1 MVGETTFERYAK
13 HIAVAMVALLI
24 LLPVYWM
31 VNMSFK
37 DRVEFVARPPTLIV
51 ERPTTENYYDLLVT
65 QRFYL
70 KGINSLVV
78 AIIAATLAVTV
89 GTLAAYALSR
99 FRLPRNLQLSPAVH
113 DADRAHVSADRDRHS
128 ALRPS
133 TIARFFGFKLFDTQ
147 LGLGLIHG
155 FMELPL
161 VLWMMIGFFRD
172 IPRDMEEAALVDGD
186 SRFAVLRKIALPLAA
201 PGLAATFILVFI
213 SSWNEF
219 LLALI
224 LTGSQVADAA
234 DRGRRPDRSVR
245 HPVRQHDGRRRD
257 HDGPRADSRALDP
270 ALSDARV
277 WRWAGSRDDQ
287 QSGLDRRPRRGT
299 LGAGQL
305 RAASRSASA
314 R

>member
-13 HIAVAMVALLI
+13 HIAVAVVVLLI

-31 VNMSFK
+31 VNMSLK
-37 DRVEFVARPPTLIV
+37 DRAEFAARPPTLIV
-51 ERPTTENYYDLLVT
+51 ERPTTANYYDLLVT

-70 KGINSLVV
+70 KGRNSLIV

-99 FRLPRNLQLSPAVH
+99 FRLPKNFNYHLLFTILTIRMFPPIVTVIPLF
-113 DADRAHVSADRDRHS
+113 
-128 ALRPS
+128 ALYNRE
-133 TIARFFGFKLFDTQ
+133 FFGFKLYDTQ
-147 LGLGLIHG
+147 IGLGLIHG

-186 SRFAVLRKIALPLAA
+186 SRFAVLRKIALPLVA

-219 LLALI
+219 LVALI
-224 LTGSQVADAA
+224 LTGS
-234 DRGRRPDRSVR
+234 
-245 HPVRQHDGRRRD
+245 
-257 HDGPRADSRALDP
+257 RA
-270 ALSDARV
+270 
-277 WRWAGSRDDQ
+277 Q
-287 QSGLDRRPRRGT
+287 T
-299 LGAGQL
+299 LPIAVAGQIGQYDVQWGNMM
-305 RAASRSASA
+305 AAGVITTIPVLILALLTQRYLTRGLAVGGVTG
-314 R
+314 

>member
-1 MVGETTFERYAK
+1 MVGESTFERYAK
-13 HIAVAMVALLI
+13 HIAVAVVVLLI

-31 VNMSFK
+31 VNMSLK
-37 DRVEFVARPPTLIV
+37 DRAEFAARPPTLIV

-70 KGINSLVV
+70 KGRNSLVV
-78 AIIAATLAVTV
+78 AVIAATLAVTV

-99 FRLPRNLQLSPAVH
+99 FRLPKNFNYHLLFTV
-113 DADRAHVSADRDRHS
+113 
-128 ALRPS
+128 L
-133 TIARFFGFKLFDTQ
+133 TIRMFPPIVTVIPLFAFYNREFFGFKLYDTQ
-147 LGLGLIHG
+147 IGLGLIHG

-219 LLALI
+219 LVALI
-224 LTGSQVADAA
+224 LTGS
-234 DRGRRPDRSVR
+234 
-245 HPVRQHDGRRRD
+245 
-257 HDGPRADSRALDP
+257 RA
-270 ALSDARV
+270 
-277 WRWAGSRDDQ
+277 Q
-287 QSGLDRRPRRGT
+287 T
-299 LGAGQL
+299 LPIAVAGQIGQYDVQWGNMM
-305 RAASRSASA
+305 AAGVITTIPVLILALLTQRYLTRGLAVGGVTG
-314 R
+314 

>member
-1 MVGETTFERYAK
+1 MVGETTFERYGK
-13 HIAVAMVALLI
+13 QIAVVMVALLV

-31 VNMSFK
+31 VNMSLK
-37 DRVEFVARPPTLIV
+37 GRAEFAARPPTLIV
-51 ERPTTENYYDLLVT
+51 AEPTTENYYDLLVT

-70 KGINSLVV
+70 KGINSVVV
-78 AIIAATLAVTV
+78 AILAATIAVVV

-99 FRLPRNLQLSPAVH
+99 FSLPRNINYHLLFAMLTVRMFPPIVTVIPLFAFYN
-113 DADRAHVSADRDRHS
+113 REI
-128 ALRPS
+128 L
-133 TIARFFGFKLFDTQ
+133 GYKLFDTQ

-186 SRFAVLRKIALPLAA
+186 SRLAVLRKIAIPLVA

-224 LTGSQVADAA
+224 LTGSRSQTLPIAVASQIAQYDVKWGNMMAA
-234 DRGRRPDRSVR
+234 GVITTVPVLVLALLTQRYLTRGLAVGG
-245 HPVRQHDGRRRD
+245 VTG
-257 HDGPRADSRALDP
+257 
-270 ALSDARV
+270 
-277 WRWAGSRDDQ
+277 
-287 QSGLDRRPRRGT
+287 
-299 LGAGQL
+299 
-305 RAASRSASA
+305 
-314 R
+314 

>member
-1 MVGETTFERYAK
+1 MVGESVFERYAK
-13 HIAVAMVALLI
+13 QIVVVMVVLLV

-37 DRVEFVARPPTLIV
+37 GRAEFVARPPTLV
-51 ERPTTENYYDLLVT
+51 VAQPTTENYYDLLVT
-65 QRFYL
+65 QKFYL

-78 AIIAATLAVTV
+78 AILAATIAVII

-99 FRLPRNLQLSPAVH
+99 FNLPRNLNYQLLFTMLTVRMFPPIVTVIPLFTFYNREILGH
-113 DADRAHVSADRDRHS
+113 
-128 ALRPS
+128 
-133 TIARFFGFKLFDTQ
+133 KLYDTQ

-155 FMELPL
+155 FTELPL

-186 SRFAVLRKIALPLAA
+186 SRLAVLRKIAIPLAA

-224 LTGSQVADAA
+224 LTGSRSQTLPIAVASQITQYDVKWGNMMAA
-234 DRGRRPDRSVR
+234 GVITTVPVLILALLSQRYLTRGLAVGG
-245 HPVRQHDGRRRD
+245 VTG
-257 HDGPRADSRALDP
+257 
-270 ALSDARV
+270 
-277 WRWAGSRDDQ
+277 
-287 QSGLDRRPRRGT
+287 
-299 LGAGQL
+299 
-305 RAASRSASA
+305 
-314 R
+314 

>member
-13 HIAVAMVALLI
+13 HIAVAVVVLLI

-31 VNMSFK
+31 VNMSLK
-37 DRVEFVARPPTLIV
+37 DRAEFAARPPTLIV
-51 ERPTTENYYDLLVT
+51 EQPTTANYYDLLVT

-70 KGINSLVV
+70 KGRNSLIV

-99 FRLPRNLQLSPAVH
+99 FRLPKNFNYHLLF
-113 DADRAHVSADRDRHS
+113 
-128 ALRPS
+128 
-133 TIARFFGFKLFDTQ
+133 TILTIRMFPPIVTVIPLFAFYNREFFGFKLYDTQ
-147 LGLGLIHG
+147 IGLGLIHG

-186 SRFAVLRKIALPLAA
+186 SRFAVLRKIALPLVA

-219 LLALI
+219 LVALI
-224 LTGSQVADAA
+224 LTGS
-234 DRGRRPDRSVR
+234 
-245 HPVRQHDGRRRD
+245 
-257 HDGPRADSRALDP
+257 RA
-270 ALSDARV
+270 
-277 WRWAGSRDDQ
+277 Q
-287 QSGLDRRPRRGT
+287 T
-299 LGAGQL
+299 LPIAVAGQIGQYDVQWGNMM
-305 RAASRSASA
+305 AAGVITTIPVLILALLTQRYLTRGLAVGGVTG
-314 R
+314 

>member
-1 MVGETTFERYAK
+1 MVGETTFERYTK
-13 HIAVAMVALLI
+13 HITVAMVALLI

-31 VNMSFK
+31 VNMSLK
-37 DRVEFVARPPTLIV
+37 DRAEFAARPPTLIV
-51 ERPTTENYYDLLVT
+51 EQPTTANYYDLLVT

-99 FRLPRNLQLSPAVH
+99 FRLPRNFNYHLLF
-113 DADRAHVSADRDRHS
+113 
-128 ALRPS
+128 
-133 TIARFFGFKLFDTQ
+133 TILTIRMFPPIVTVIPLFAFYNRELFGFKLFDTQ
-147 LGLGLIHG
+147 IGLGLIHG

-219 LLALI
+219 LVALI
-224 LTGSQVADAA
+224 LTGS
-234 DRGRRPDRSVR
+234 
-245 HPVRQHDGRRRD
+245 
-257 HDGPRADSRALDP
+257 RA
-270 ALSDARV
+270 
-277 WRWAGSRDDQ
+277 Q
-287 QSGLDRRPRRGT
+287 T
-299 LGAGQL
+299 LPIAVAGQIGQFDVQWGNML
-305 RAASRSASA
+305 AAGVITTVPVLILALLTQRYLTRGLAVGGVTG
-314 R
+314 